1 MKKGLFIFLVFLVAC
16 QNKSIENKVEITDTL
31 KVYSVDTA
39 EVVVTDTV
47 FEKISSLMHSTENAH
62 KKVKEIKVLKTENK
76 ELKHDLIETTGQL
89 EKAKEEI
96 KKLDSV
102 VTSTKKRNFLQKIV
116 DNLKDT
122 TKIEK

>member
-1 MKKGLFIFLVFLVAC
+1 MKKGLFIFLVFIVAC

-31 KVYSVDTA
+31 KVYTVDTA
-39 EVVVTDTV
+39 QVVVTDTV
-47 FEKISSLMHSTENAH
+47 LEKISSLMHSTENAH

-76 ELKHDLIETTGQL
+76 ELKHDLIETTSQL

-116 DNLKDT
+116 DNFKDT
-122 TKIEK
+122 TNIEK